1 MIILGPRQLVGQ
13 VLLLHPMARKVV
25 GIEIALVPLHTG
37 GVGVDVLQVPGDV
50 PRPAPR
56 MSAWAAAIPRYTELD
71 LGAVASSTAA
81 WARGSRA
88 SGRPNCNA
96 LSTQA
101 FTMGTAMG

>member
-1 MIILGPRQLVGQ
+1 M
-13 VLLLHPMARKVV
+13 
-25 GIEIALVPLHTG
+25 
-37 GVGVDVLQVPGDV
+37 DVLQVPGDV
-50 PRPAPR
+50 PGPAPADVR
-56 MSAWAAAIPRYTELD
+56 LGGGDALRYTELD

-88 SGRPNCNA
+88 SGSPSCRA